1 MSDEKWPKL
10 QHRIIA
16 ARRHAAQ
23 NSPTMTGKIDPN
35 VIFVIDPHAAKRVLS
50 EHELNDPLCNVNSP
64 KEAQESLLVEPYLNS
79 CHHDSSNPNYGNLLK
94 PTKPT
99 VLLNKAL
106 TNSNEYTWY
115 RQRHCVSR
123 AFAVGKELK
132 HVCGQFAAEK
142 MMELLQPLEGEIQQ
156 LPQQQQRRRR
166 RKGFLSCQ
174 GKKCEFSRVL
184 GCCWDIPSGSGQATQ
199 GFDIRLLARE
209 VAIYAVLRMVLG
221 DDDQEKTG
229 DRNDVVDAL
238 RNIIGENL
246 KPRRDEE
253 FSLESKNCVEL
264 LDRLVRGILD
274 KLSSKMAHGN
284 DTEEDDDEDN
294 SDQCDEEHQYSCIA
308 ERLLAYEK
316 KQDKYLTRDEI
327 VSNVHS
333 ALLAGVQTISTT
345 IVGSLAHLADN
356 PTYQNDLKSGLISG
370 RDVVMET
377 LRIFPPVAGLPRY
390 SKSTAI
396 EICTEEKKPCCRIE
410 KRQMMVID
418 LLALAHA
425 HFTCDETKGE
435 NKECVFSS
443 LHFKPCKKNRKFHEQ
458 PWGIGKRKC
467 PAGVVSVECISSLLE
482 RILRNEYLT
491 WYFASSKDYSCL
503 DHDQVGGWMESIS
516 YQPTLCFNSPIIVVF
531 ERHDS

>member
-10 QHRIIA
+10 RHRIIA

-23 NSPTMTGKIDPN
+23 HSPTMTGKIDPS

-50 EHELNDPLCNVNSP
+50 EHELNDPLCNNGNSP
-64 KEAQESLLVEPYLNS
+64 KESQESFLVEPHLNS
-79 CHHDSSNPNYGNLLK
+79 CHDDSSNPNYGNLLK

-132 HVCGQFAAEK
+132 HVSGQFAAEK

-156 LPQQQQRRRR
+156 LPQQPQQQQRRR

-174 GKKCEFSRVL
+174 GKKCEFSRAL
-184 GCCWDIPSGSGQATQ
+184 GCCWDIPSAGSEQATQ

-238 RNIIGENL
+238 RNMIGENL

-253 FSLESKNCVEL
+253 FSLESKNYVEL

-274 KLSSKMAHGN
+274 KLSLKMTHGN
-284 DTEEDDDEDN
+284 DTVEDDDEDN
-294 SDQCDEEHQYSCIA
+294 SDQCDEEHQCSCIA

-316 KQDKYLTRDEI
+316 TRQ
-327 VSNVHS
+327 VSH
-333 ALLAGVQTISTT
+333 
-345 IVGSLAHLADN
+345 
-356 PTYQNDLKSGLISG
+356 
-370 RDVVMET
+370 
-377 LRIFPPVAGLPRY
+377 
-390 SKSTAI
+390 
-396 EICTEEKKPCCRIE
+396 
-410 KRQMMVID
+410 
-418 LLALAHA
+418 
-425 HFTCDETKGE
+425 
-435 NKECVFSS
+435 
-443 LHFKPCKKNRKFHEQ
+443 
-458 PWGIGKRKC
+458 
-467 PAGVVSVECISSLLE
+467 
-482 RILRNEYLT
+482 
-491 WYFASSKDYSCL
+491 
-503 DHDQVGGWMESIS
+503 
-516 YQPTLCFNSPIIVVF
+516 
-531 ERHDS
+531 